1 MEPNPATGTE
11 TQETEDG
18 KPKRQFLKRKSQNVS
33 NPSAGGA
40 KKYRYYADRFADNKK
55 DNTSTDGPSQTEPKP
70 KPAPLS
76 RQQQRQ
82 QERPKTAR
90 AQEQPI

>member
-1 MEPNPATGTE
+1 MEPNSAAGTE

-33 NPSAGGA
+33 NPSTGGA
-40 KKYRYYADRFADNKK
+40 KKYKYYADRFADNKK
-55 DNTSTDGPSQTEPKP
+55 DNTSTDGPSQAEPKP
-70 KPAPLS
+70 KPAPFS

-82 QERPKTAR
+82 QERPKTAQ